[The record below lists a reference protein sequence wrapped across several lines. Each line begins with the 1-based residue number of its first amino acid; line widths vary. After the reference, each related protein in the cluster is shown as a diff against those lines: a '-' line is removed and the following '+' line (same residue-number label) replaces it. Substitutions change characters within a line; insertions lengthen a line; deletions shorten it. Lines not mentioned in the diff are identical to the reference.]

1 MKFKVRD
8 RVTGKE
14 RTVTAKA
21 YAAMGP
27 KVYEKLG
34 TVDDE
39 GNEISAGQSS
49 PNQVTPLAQRSVRA
63 AAPVVVSSKLV
74 APKPA
79 AGNTDPEKEDAGTE
93 SDQESEP
100 KTPPVPPE
108 KKKPGRQPGSKN
120 KSISSNSTAD
130 EK

>member
-8 RVTGKE
+8 RITGNE

-27 KVYEKLG
+27 KVYEKLATVNDDG
-34 TVDDE
+34 T
-39 GNEISAGQSS
+39 EIGAQSS
-49 PNQVTPLAQRSVRA
+49 PNQRTPLAQRSVKG

-74 APKPA
+74 APKPVGQTETA
-79 AGNTDPEKEDAGTE
+79 PENTETETNQNTEQPE
-93 SDQESEP
+93 
-100 KTPPVPPE
+100 PPAE
-108 KKKPGRQPGSKN
+108 LKKKPGRQTGSKN
-120 KSISSNSTAD
+120 KKSISSNSTAD

>member
-8 RVTGKE
+8 RVTGNE
-14 RTVTAKA
+14 RLVTAKA

-27 KVYEKLG
+27 KVYEKLA
-34 TVDDE
+34 TVDDD

-49 PNQVTPLAQRSVRA
+49 PNQRTPLAQRSVKG

-79 AGNTDPEKEDAGTE
+79 AGNIEPEDNDAGTE
-93 SDQESEP
+93 SDQNYQSQESP
-100 KTPPVPPE
+100 ALPE
-108 KKKPGRQPGSKN
+108 KRKPGRQPGSKN

>member
-8 RVTGKE
+8 RVTGNE
-14 RTVTAKA
+14 RLVTAKA
-21 YAAMGP
+21 YAALGP
-27 KVYEKLG
+27 KVYEKLA
-34 TVDDE
+34 TVDDD

-49 PNQVTPLAQRSVRA
+49 PNQRTPLAQRSVKG
-63 AAPVVVSSKLV
+63 AAPVVVSSRLV

-79 AGNTDPEKEDAGTE
+79 VGNIEPEDDAGKE
-93 SDQESEP
+93 SDQNDQLQESP
-100 KTPPVPPE
+100 ALPE
-108 KKKPGRQPGSKN
+108 KRKPGRQPGSKN